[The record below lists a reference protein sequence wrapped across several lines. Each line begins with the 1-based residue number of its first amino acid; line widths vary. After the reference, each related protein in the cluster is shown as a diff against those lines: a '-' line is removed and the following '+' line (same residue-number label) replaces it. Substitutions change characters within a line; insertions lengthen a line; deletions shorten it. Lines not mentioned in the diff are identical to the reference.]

1 MEYLELIDRQLLLA
15 INGFNSPFL
24 DFIFYHIS
32 QTITGMPLYLFII
45 YYFFKK
51 FSKPRAFQYTVVLV
65 LSVALAD
72 LTSVH
77 LFKNLFERYRPSH
90 NTEIQDMLHYVNEYQ
105 GGKYGFV
112 SSHAAN
118 LFALATFLL
127 LVFKRNA
134 LTIFVFIWAC
144 LGSYSR
150 MYLGVH
156 YPSDII
162 GGALLGALIANIL
175 YRFYFVN
182 MTNTPSA
189 EKSKMVENL

>member
-1 MEYLELIDRQLLLA
+1 MEYLESIDRQLLLL
-15 INGFNSPFL
+15 INGLNSPFF
-24 DFIFYHIS
+24 DYVFHHIS

-51 FSKPRAFQYTVVLV
+51 FPKPRAFQYTVVLV

-77 LFKNLFERYRPSH
+77 LFKDVFERYRPSH
-90 NTEIQDMLHYVNEYQ
+90 NLDIADKLHFVNDYR

-118 LFALATFLL
+118 LFALATFLM

-162 GGALLGALIANIL
+162 GGALLGSLIANIL

-182 MTNTPSA
+182 MNRTPAA
-189 EKSKMVENL
+189 EKSKMVEDL